1 MSEKKNYIAVD
12 LGAESGRL
20 MLGTLD
26 GNTLELR
33 EAHRFSNGPLEQ
45 GGSLRWDFPRLI
57 MEIRRGLRE
66 CARMAEGE
74 IAGIGVDSWG
84 VDFGLLD
91 ADGKLIENPYH
102 YRDARTEGMFE
113 EAFKRVPKRE
123 VYEATGLQFMRL
135 NTLYQVLAMHL
146 AGDPA
151 LEKADKLM
159 FMADLVSHELC
170 GEVFAEYSLAST
182 SQMMNMRTGEWSR
195 ELLERLDLPAGILPK
210 VVPSGTVLAPLAE
223 EIAADAGMNRASVI
237 AVASHDTGCAV
248 AAVPAAG
255 TDWAYI
261 SSGTW
266 SLIGVEL
273 KTAAIND
280 AAFENSFTN
289 EGGVEGTIRFL
300 KNVGGLWLVQEC
312 RREWQGEGDDYS
324 YAELQQMAERGR
336 PFAARIDPD
345 QEPFLAPGDMP
356 EKINQYLASTGQ
368 ERVEDRG
375 TMVRAILESLAFT
388 YRSVIEN
395 MEAAC
400 GRGVKVVHIVGGGS
414 QNELLNQF
422 TANATRRPAVTG
434 PIEATA
440 IGNILI
446 QAKATEQVTS
456 LDEIREIVGASF
468 PTQRCNPTER
478 DLWSEEYRN
487 WCKVVRG

>member
-1 MSEKKNYIAVD
+1 MSDKRNYIAVD

-20 MLGTLD
+20 MLGTLS
-26 GNTLELR
+26 GNKLELK

-45 GGSLRWDFPRLI
+45 GGSLRWDFPRLM

-66 CARMAEGE
+66 CAAMADGE

-102 YRDARTEGMFE
+102 YRDGRTEGMFE

-123 VYEATGLQFMRL
+123 IYEATGLQFMRL
-135 NTLYQVLAMHL
+135 NTLYQVLAMRL
-146 AGDPA
+146 SGDPA

-159 FMADLVSHELC
+159 FMADLVSHELS
-170 GEVFAEYSLAST
+170 GKIFAEYSLAST

-195 ELLERLDLPAGILPK
+195 ELLDRLDLPSKILPG

-223 EIAADAGMNRASVI
+223 DIAAEAGMNRAPVI

-248 AAVPAAG
+248 AAVPGRG

-273 KTAAIND
+273 KSAAVND

-300 KNVGGLWLVQEC
+300 KNVGGLWLLQEC
-312 RREWQGEGDDYS
+312 RREWQKQGDEYS
-324 YAELQQMAERGR
+324 YAELAEMADRGR

-345 QEPFLAPGDMP
+345 HEPFLAPGDMP
-356 EKINQYLASTGQ
+356 EKINQYLVSTGQ
-368 ERVEDRG
+368 ERIEDRG

-388 YRSVIEN
+388 YRGVIEN
-395 MEAAC
+395 LEAAC
-400 GRGVKVVHIVGGGS
+400 GRAVKVVHIVGGGS
-414 QNELLNQF
+414 QNELLNRF
-422 TANATRRPAVTG
+422 TANATGRPVVTG
-434 PIEATA
+434 PVEATA

-446 QAKATEQVTS
+446 QVKATGQISS
-456 LDEIREIVGASF
+456 LEEIRDIVAASF
-468 PTQRCNPTER
+468 PTQRYEPADR
-478 DLWSEEYRN
+478 DRWSEEYER
-487 WCKVVRG
+487 